1 VAVDKASLDLTAD
14 KPLFKE
20 NVSQSLEVND
30 DPQLHPFAR
39 IHGPYKD
46 PYNMIRFAEKYD
58 LGSSEYVLEE
68 VLPPVPEPKRSPA
81 RYSKRTQ

>member
-1 VAVDKASLDLTAD
+1 
-14 KPLFKE
+14 
-20 NVSQSLEVND
+20 
-30 DPQLHPFAR
+30 
-39 IHGPYKD
+39 
-46 PYNMIRFAEKYD
+46 MIRFAEKYD